1 LSDPRKRVAE
11 RIIKR
16 FEDIASIFGREL
28 DLVDLEEFAHR
39 IGDRIARRIPLER
52 LVTRTIDRDNVL
64 IRGSEDLI
72 DSRVRGR
79 LRELVLKS
87 PSTDFRVTIMRDGR
101 RILDRSF
108 TELMEISPY
117 SDTIDAFQEPESGVY
132 ILKLSNISWLS
143 DFLLTIT
150 ATEVTFNK
158 VFIIWNE
165 YA

>member
-1 LSDPRKRVAE
+1 MSERRREIAK
-11 RIIKR
+11 RIIEK
-16 FEDIASIFGREL
+16 FEKLSSLFGRDL
-28 DLVDLEEFAHR
+28 DLVLVEEFAR
-39 IGDRIARRIPLER
+39 EVGEKIARRVPLER

-101 RILDRSF
+101 RILERSF

-117 SDTIDAFQEPESGVY
+117 SDTIDAFQEPESGIY